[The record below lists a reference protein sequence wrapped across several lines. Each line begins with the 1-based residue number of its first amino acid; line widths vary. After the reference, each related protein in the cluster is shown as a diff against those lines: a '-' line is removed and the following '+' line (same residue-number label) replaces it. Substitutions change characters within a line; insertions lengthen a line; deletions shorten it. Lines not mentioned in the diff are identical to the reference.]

1 MCGKQK
7 TLESYPGEYRVEPE
21 GPQGAHSMSE
31 SDNAEEAA
39 CDGLLEAA
47 LDDENIAQ
55 ALKRVVGNRGAPG
68 TDGMSVRELAEWLP
82 SNIDALKETIRA
94 GKYRPSPVRRVEI
107 PKPDGGTRS
116 LGVPTALD
124 RLIQQA
130 IAQVL
135 TPVYEPTFSDS
146 SFGFRPNRSA
156 QDAIL
161 RAKGYMDE
169 GYRYAVDLDLSKF
182 FDTLNQDR
190 LMTEV
195 RKTVRD
201 MRLTDLIKRF
211 VKAGVVLP
219 NGLTV
224 RTEEGTPQGGP
235 LSPLLA
241 NIYLDRFDRL
251 MESRN
256 LHFIRYADD
265 IVVFVRT
272 PRSAERVMESCIRFL
287 EGSEMRLKV
296 NRDKSSCGSTRG
308 MKILGFELFTRKG
321 DTFVSIH
328 KKSRIRFKNR
338 IRQITRRNRGRSLGQ
353 ILAELRTY
361 MRGWMGYFGIVTSRS
376 AIEKLDKWVRRRVR
390 QYILKQWKRTYT
402 KFTGLF
408 RLCPEHLRNPDGS
421 PSSYWRDQCWVTA
434 MRSGYWAASSRQT
447 VKTAMS
453 NKWLADQGMYFMMS
467 DYGKAGKSV

>member
-1 MCGKQK
+1 
-7 TLESYPGEYRVEPE
+7 
-21 GPQGAHSMSE
+21 MSE

-39 CDGLLEAA
+39 CDGLLEAV
-47 LDDENIAQ
+47 LDDGNIAQ

-68 TDGMSVRELAEWLP
+68 TDGMSVQELAEWLP

-116 LGVPTALD
+116 LGVPTAVD

-135 TPVYEPTFSDS
+135 TPIYEPTFSDS

-211 VKAGVVLP
+211 VKAGAVLP
-219 NGLTV
+219 SGLTV
-224 RTEEGTPQGGP
+224 RTDEGTPQGGP

-241 NIYLDRFDRL
+241 NIYLDRFDKL

-287 EGSEMRLKV
+287 EGNEMRLKV

-328 KKSRIRFKNR
+328 RKSLKRFKDR

-361 MRGWMGYFGIVTSRS
+361 MRGWIGYFGIVTSRS
-376 AIEKLDKWVRRRVR
+376 MIEKLDSWIRRRVR
-390 QYILKQWKRTYT
+390 QYIWKQWKTFGA
-402 KFTGLF
+402 KFTNLMG
-408 RLCPEHLRNPDGS
+408 LCPPYYQCPDGRPDENWKLQCS
-421 PSSYWRDQCWVTA
+421 AIAGSRAYWRISTHITLNRA
-434 MRSGYWAASSRQT
+434 LGNR
-447 VKTAMS
+447 
-453 NKWLADQGMYFMMS
+453 WLADQGMYFMMG
-467 DYGKAGKSV
+467 DCKKTG